1 MKLSKLRLTN
11 FQCFGPDTQEITFEN
26 STTMVIGPNGSGK
39 TAILQALSRMFDS
52 NPSRRRVRTDD
63 FHVGIEEEE
72 APEERSFT
80 IEADFLLPEAA
91 DDNDAKTIP
100 PCFNHM
106 RLDEEGEVLTVRFRL
121 AATMGQDGDI
131 AESLFYVLGKETN
144 GDDKLKIVPR
154 ADRNHIAVYYLPARR
169 DPNDHIRSST
179 TSLLG
184 RIVRAVNWKEE
195 AEQYADTVSDLQDL
209 IEQNSAIEA
218 TSESISKN
226 WAALH
231 KGSHFKD
238 ASVTFGADNLEKL
251 IQNFSVQFT
260 PAHASKDID
269 YSLLSDGQKSLL
281 YLSLVSS
288 YIEIGRKALAQEDG
302 EDLGIE
308 LDKLSPP
315 VFSIIAVEEP
325 ENSLSPHYLGRINK
339 ALAETCSGADAQAI
353 FTTHAPSMLRR
364 VKPEHIRYTRLG
376 ENRTASVKTIKLPP
390 ASELDAH
397 KFVREGLI
405 SNPEI
410 YFARLVILGEGAS
423 EDIVLPKLFE
433 AGELPLDENGI
444 VLAQLGGRHV
454 NYLWRILSDLDIPY
468 ATLLDLDL
476 ARHGGGWGR
485 IKYARE
491 QLRKIGVKVGD
502 GELTKWNV
510 SSPLVAQEGK
520 DPDLGLKWIEF
531 LGKNGVFYS
540 QPLDLD
546 FSMLTSYP
554 GAYGISTD
562 DLEAPDDA
570 TCRSVLGKSHADTAW
585 YSDDEKKYFEDYL
598 QLFKVGSKPAAHIEG
613 LSNLEIAAIESGLP
627 EQYRE
632 LINYVAAKLK
642 GVFE

>member
-1 MKLSKLRLTN
+1 
-11 FQCFGPDTQEITFEN
+11 
-26 STTMVIGPNGSGK
+26 MVIGPNGSGK
-39 TAILQALSRMFDS
+39 TAILQALSRMFDA
-52 NPSRRRVRTDD
+52 NPNRRRVRVDD
-63 FHVGIEEEE
+63 FHAGLEEKDP
-72 APEERSFT
+72 PEERSFT

-91 DDNDAKTIP
+91 DENEATTIP

-106 RLDEEGEVLTVRFRL
+106 RLDEEGEVLKVRFRL
-121 AATMGQDGDI
+121 EATMGQDGDI
-131 AESLFYVLGKETN
+131 AESLSYILGKEIN
-144 GDDKLKIVPR
+144 GDDKLKVVPR
-154 ADRNHIAVYYLPARR
+154 ADRNHIAVYYVPARR

-184 RIVRAVNWKEE
+184 RIVRAVNWQKE
-195 AEQYADTVSDLQDL
+195 AEQYADTVSNLQNL
-209 IEQNSAIEA
+209 IEENPAIEA

-231 KGSHFKD
+231 KGSHFKN
-238 ASVTFGADNLEKL
+238 ASVTFGADSLEKL

-288 YIEIGRKALAQEDG
+288 YIEIGRKALAQEHG

-325 ENSLSPHYLGRINK
+325 ENSLAPHYLGRINK
-339 ALAETCSGADAQAI
+339 ALAETCSGPDAQAI
-353 FTTHAPSMLRR
+353 VTTHAPSMLRR

-376 ENRTASVKTIKLPP
+376 EDRTASVKTIKLPP

-405 SNPEI
+405 SNPEV
-410 YFARLVILGEGAS
+410 YFARMVVLGEGAS

-433 AGELPLDENGI
+433 AGGLPLDENGI

-454 NYLWRILSDLDIPY
+454 NYLWRILSDLKIPY

-485 IKYARE
+485 IKYARD
-491 QLRKIGVKVGD
+491 QLKRIGALK
-502 GELTKWNV
+502 EKTANFKLAKWNA
-510 SSPLVAQEGK
+510 SSPLEEGE
-520 DPDLGLKWIEF
+520 DDEETLGEKWLKF
-531 LGKNGVFYS
+531 LRKKGVFFS

-546 FSMLTSYP
+546 FSMLLTYP
-554 GAYGISTD
+554 EAYGISAD
-562 DLEAPDDA
+562 DQETPDDA
-570 TCRSVLGKSHADTAW
+570 TCRSVLGKSHADEDW
-585 YSDDEKKYFEDYL
+585 YSDDEKRNFDDYHL
-598 QLFKVGSKPAAHIEG
+598 LFKVGSKPAAHIEA
-613 LSNLEIAAIESGLP
+613 LSNLGIDEIESDLP

-632 LINYVAAKLK
+632 LINYVAKLLEE
-642 GVFE
+642 VFE